1 MATALKVVGPIGPTT
16 APDPSH
22 LSLEFSIFQ
31 DDGGSHRWR
40 LICSDGSVLARSS
53 SFASQA
59 DAERGAQHVIDNARW
74 ARLVPAWDE
83 DRPVVFTH
91 PGTVDSEEGL
101 A

>member
-1 MATALKVVGPIGPTT
+1 MATALKVVGTIEPTT
-16 APDPSH
+16 APASH
-22 LSLEFSIFQ
+22 LPLEFSIFQ
-31 DDGGSHRWR
+31 DGGGSHRWR
-40 LICSDGSVLARSS
+40 LISSDGSVLARSS

-59 DAERGAQHVIDNARW
+59 DAERGAQHVIDNAHS
-74 ARLVPAWDE
+74 ARLAPAWDQ

>member
-1 MATALKVVGPIGPTT
+1 MATALRVVGPIEPTT
-16 APDPSH
+16 ASDPSR

-40 LICSDGSVLARSS
+40 LISSDGSVLARSS

-59 DAERGAQHVIDNARW
+59 DAERGAQHVIDNAHS

-83 DRPVVFTH
+83 GRPMAFTH
-91 PGTVDSEEGL
+91 PGTIDSEEGL

>member
-1 MATALKVVGPIGPTT
+1 MATALKVVGPIEPMT
-16 APDPSH
+16 ASDRSR

-31 DDGGSHRWR
+31 DDGGSHRWQ
-40 LICSDGSVLARSS
+40 LISSDGSVLARSS

-59 DAERGAQHVIDNARW
+59 DAERSAQHVIDNAYS
-74 ARLVPAWDE
+74 ARFVPAWDE

-91 PGTVDSEEGL
+91 PGTVDSEGL

>member
-1 MATALKVVGPIGPTT
+1 MATAPQRVGSTESTSVAYSSQP
-16 APDPSH
+16 
-22 LSLEFSIFQ
+22 SLEFSIFQ

-40 LICSDGSVLARSS
+40 LISSDGSVLARSS

-59 DAERGAQHVIDNARW
+59 DAERGAQHVIDNAHW
-74 ARLVPAWDE
+74 ARIVPAWDE
-83 DRPVVFTH
+83 DRPVAFPH

>member
-1 MATALKVVGPIGPTT
+1 MATALKLVGPIEPTT
-16 APDPSH
+16 APDPSQ

-40 LICSDGSVLARSS
+40 LVSSDGSVLARSS

-59 DAERGAQHVIDNARW
+59 DAQRGAQHVIDNAHS
-74 ARLVPAWDE
+74 ARSAPARDE
-83 DRPVVFTH
+83 DRPVAFTH
-91 PGTVDSEEGL
+91 PGSVDSEEGL

>member
-1 MATALKVVGPIGPTT
+1 MATALQLVGRIEPTE
-16 APDPSH
+16 APDRSH

-40 LICSDGSVLARSS
+40 LISSNGSVLARSS

-59 DAERGAQHVIDNARW
+59 DAERSAQHVIDSAHS
-74 ARLVPAWDE
+74 ARLVTAWDE

-91 PGTVDSEEGL
+91 PGTVDSDEL